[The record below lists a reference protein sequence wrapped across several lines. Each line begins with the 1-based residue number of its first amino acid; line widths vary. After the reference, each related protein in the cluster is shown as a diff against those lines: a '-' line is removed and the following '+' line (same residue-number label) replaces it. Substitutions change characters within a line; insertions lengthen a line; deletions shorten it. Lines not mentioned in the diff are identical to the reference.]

1 MRFIPAL
8 CFYFKKIKGKAMELK
23 LIQGMQYAS
32 LAEIMMQF
40 IPNETDLKNSIIAIT
55 DYFKVG
61 ATRAI
66 GKKRM
71 FKEFNKM
78 ADRIRKH
85 LLNSF
90 DWNEFTAS
98 IIIMICLE
106 KLNTN
111 YTFEKH
117 IDLEDMQVVISK
129 YCILDTLEKGNF
141 YLEVKNRLGNVI

>member
-1 MRFIPAL
+1 MV
-8 CFYFKKIKGKAMELK
+8 LK

-40 IPNETDLKNSIIAIT
+40 IPNESDLGNSIIAIT
-55 DYFKVG
+55 DYFKVS
-61 ATRAI
+61 TTHVI

-98 IIIMICLE
+98 IVIMICLE
-106 KLNTN
+106 KLNIN

-117 IDLEDMQVVISK
+117 IDLIYMQVIISK
-129 YCILDTLEKGNF
+129 YCILDTIEKGKI
-141 YLEVKNRLGNVI
+141 YLEVKNKLGNVI